1 MQPLPSFRTA
11 SQRLATVLFI
21 VCFAAITVLP
31 ADAQSRRGG
40 ISLIRDAEIEALLA
54 DYTLPLMRAAG
65 LKKGSV
71 SINIVNDEAFN
82 AFVSGSGLY
91 IHTGLLL
98 QAETPNEVIGVI
110 AHEIGH
116 IVGGHQIRLRE
127 RIDQMARLA
136 KVGAL
141 LGVGIGVAGA
151 ATGNSQVGSA
161 GFGIAGGSA
170 NIAMRDILR
179 YKRDEEQTADRTAV
193 RLLEATKQSGR
204 GMLETFRR
212 FARASNILAGR
223 IDPYVQSHP
232 TPNDRIARL
241 QTVIEQSPYFGRTDS
256 AALQLRHDMARAK
269 IAAYVGGSRYA
280 QALLNDPELNPTAA
294 LYGRAIVTHL
304 YGSPAKAIPL
314 IDQVL
319 NVQPDNAYVH
329 EMKGEI
335 YLRSGNAKAA
345 VAPFR
350 RAASLDKTGAGYIQ
364 IELGHALLESGG
376 DANAQEAAT
385 NLRKG
390 LLKDDTALRGFQYLA
405 RAEAAL
411 GNEAGALLASAE
423 FAVRTE
429 KKGQA
434 REYAKRA
441 QQFYK
446 RGSPGWLR
454 AQDIIEAR

>member
-1 MQPLPSFRTA
+1 MAFLSSFRTA
-11 SQRLATVLFI
+11 PQRPLAALLLSFYVL
-21 VCFAAITVLP
+21 VCVLP
-31 ADAQSRRGG
+31 NQAHAQRGG

-54 DYTLPLMRAAG
+54 DYTVPLMRAAG
-65 LKKGSV
+65 LKTGSV
-71 SINIVNDEAFN
+71 TINIVNDESFN
-82 AFVSGSGLY
+82 AFVSGSGLFVN
-91 IHTGLLL
+91 TGLLL

-110 AHEIGH
+110 AHELGH

-127 RIDQMARLA
+127 RMEQAARLA

-151 ATGNSQVGSA
+151 ATGNAQIGSA
-161 GFGIAGGSA
+161 GIGIAGGSA
-170 NIAMRDILR
+170 NVAMRDILR

-193 RLLEATKQSGR
+193 RLLEATQQSGR

-241 QTVIEQSPYFGRTDS
+241 QTVIEQSPYFGRADS
-256 AALQLRHDMARAK
+256 AALRLRHDMARAK

-280 QALLNDPELNPTAA
+280 QALLKNPKLHPTAA
-294 LYGRAIVTHL
+294 LYGRAIVTYL
-304 YGSPAKAIPL
+304 YGSPARAIPL
-314 IDQVL
+314 VDEVL
-319 NVQPDNAYVH
+319 KAQPNNAYVH

-350 RAASLDKTGAGYIQ
+350 RAVQLDRTGAGFIQ

-376 DANAQEAAT
+376 NANAAEAAT
-385 NLRKG
+385 HLRKG
-390 LLKDDTALRGFQYLA
+390 LLKDDTALRGYQYLA

-423 FAVRTE
+423 YAMRTE

-441 QQFYK
+441 QQLTK
-446 RGSPGWLR
+446 RGSPAWLR
-454 AQDIIEAR
+454 AQDIIEVR